1 MDVLKRVSEVK
12 NIEEAKKE
20 LHTLFND
27 QGYSD
32 YMVVYLR
39 LLTSGQL
46 QKEETFYSCF
56 IEGHRTVNQLFNT
69 VSMY

>member
-1 MDVLKRVSEVK
+1 MDVLKRIGEIK
-12 NIEEAKKE
+12 DINEAKRE

-46 QKEETFYSCF
+46 QKDESFYSCF
-56 IEGHRTVNQLFNT
+56 IEGDRS
-69 VSMY
+69 VSK